1 MDGRFYMANIKIK
14 GARVHNLKNIDVE
27 IPRNKLTVITG
38 VSGSGKSTLAFDT
51 LYAEGQRR
59 YIESLSSYA
68 RQFLGAVE
76 KPDVDSIEGLSPA
89 ISIEQKSI
97 SKNPRSTIGTTTEI
111 YDYLRILF
119 ARIGIQHCFQCRR
132 PFSKQTAQSI
142 INTISLQITNHN
154 LNQVAIIAPLAKQQK
169 GTHKKLFEFLN
180 TQGFSTVIING
191 EKHFTDEPIELDK
204 NKKHDISVKIEQFD
218 RESLGLLPQ
227 AIETALKLTNGIV
240 EVDFGTE
247 QKIFT
252 THAACPDCQV
262 SIPELEPRDFSFNA
276 PTGACK
282 DCHGLGVKHSFDP
295 IIVAPDHNL
304 SVADGAIK
312 ALHKVFDYYYFYQL
326 NNACEN
332 YKLKLLNLPLKDL
345 KSNELN
351 LLLYGSSKYSDF
363 PAVLPYLQKKYLQG
377 DEKRRQKL
385 ELFMRNITCP
395 SCNGQ
400 RLQPHILAVTINGYN
415 IIDLTS
421 LSVNKFYEFL
431 KNIQLSPQEQIIAA
445 RLIKEIE
452 TRVAFLYNV
461 GLGYL
466 SLSRTMA
473 TLSGGESQRI
483 RLATQIGTNLTGVIY
498 VLDEPSIGLHQR
510 DNQKLIK
517 TLNYLRDI
525 GNTVVVVEHDTETIE
540 LADHIIDIGPG
551 AGVHG
556 GQVVASGSKEEIIQN
571 PASLTG
577 AYLQGIK
584 KIYRAAKKLDFHTNQ
599 KLITIKNAC
608 ENNLKNITVSIPQST
623 LTCITGVSGSGKSTL
638 INDILAKSLSAELHG
653 NTELPGKH
661 AGIEHNLD
669 SIVVIDQSPIGRT
682 PHSNPATYTKIF
694 DAIRELFANTQTAK
708 VRGYKVGRFS
718 FNVPGGRCE
727 HCQGDGS
734 ITMEMHFLPDVHVP
748 CEQCDGQRYNRE
760 TLEIT
765 YKGKNI
771 HDVLNMTVGEARNFF
786 DNITGL
792 STKLQ
797 TLSDVGLEYIT
808 LGQSALTFSGGE
820 AQRIKLSRE
829 LAKRSKQNTLYILD
843 EPTTGLH
850 FEDINKLLGVLDRLV
865 QNGATCVVIEHN
877 LDIIKNADYIID
889 LGPEGGEG
897 GGEVVAMG
905 TPSEIA
911 QNPNSITG
919 QFLKMTK

>member
-1 MDGRFYMANIKIK
+1 MEGFPMASIKIK

-68 RQFLGAVE
+68 RQFLGAID

-119 ARIGIQHCFQCRR
+119 ARIGTQHCFQCRR

-142 INTISLQITNHN
+142 IDSITNQVTTQN
-154 LNQVAIIAPLAKQQK
+154 LNQLTIFAPLAKQQK
-169 GTHKKLFEFLN
+169 GTHKKLFEFL
-180 TQGFSTVIING
+180 TSQGFSTVIVNG
-191 EKHFTDEPIELDK
+191 KKYFTDEEIELDK

-218 RESLGLLPQ
+218 SNNIELLPS
-227 AIETALKLTNGIV
+227 AIETALKLANGVV
-240 EVDFGTE
+240 EIDFETE

-252 THAACPDCQV
+252 THAACPNCQI

-295 IIVAPDHNL
+295 VLIAPDHSL
-304 SVADGAIK
+304 SLADGAIK

-326 NNACEN
+326 SNACES
-332 YKLKLLNLPLKDL
+332 YQLKLLNQPLKNL
-345 KSNELN
+345 KPNELI
-351 LLLYGSSKYSDF
+351 LLLYGSNQYPDF
-363 PAVLPYLQKKYLQG
+363 PAILPYLQKKYLQG

-385 ELFMRNITCP
+385 ELFMRNISCP

-400 RLQPHILAVTINGYN
+400 RLQPHILAVTINDYN
-415 IIDLTS
+415 IIDLTN
-421 LSVNKFYEFL
+421 LSVNKFYDFL
-431 KNIQLSPQEQIIAA
+431 KNIQLSPQEQTIAA
-445 RLIKEIE
+445 RLVKEIE

-551 AGVHG
+551 AGLHG
-556 GQVVASGSKEEIIQN
+556 GQVVATGNKAQIMQN
-571 PASLTG
+571 PNSLTG
-577 AYLQGIK
+577 AYLKGAKQIFRK
-584 KIYRAAKKLDFHTNQ
+584 SKKLGDLAKQ
-599 KLITIKNAC
+599 RLITIKNAH
-608 ENNLKNITVSIPQST
+608 ENNLKNITVSIPQGT
-623 LTCITGVSGSGKSTL
+623 LTCVTGVSGSGKSTL
-638 INDILAKSLSAELHG
+638 INDILAKGLSAELHG

-661 AGIEHNLD
+661 DGIEHNLD

-694 DAIRELFANTQTAK
+694 DGIRELFANTQTAK
-708 VRGYKVGRFS
+708 IRGYKVGRFS
-718 FNVPGGRCE
+718 FNVAGGRCE
-727 HCQGDGS
+727 YCQGDGT
-734 ITMEMHFLPDVHVP
+734 IKMEMHFLPDVHVP
-748 CEQCDGQRYNRE
+748 CEHCCGKRYNRE
-760 TLEIT
+760 TLEVT
-765 YKGKNI
+765 YKDKNI
-771 HDVLNMTVGEARNFF
+771 HDILNMTVAEARIFF

-792 STKLQ
+792 SSKLQ
-797 TLSDVGLEYIT
+797 TLIDVGLEYIT

-829 LAKRSKQNTLYILD
+829 LAKRSKQNTLYVLD

-850 FEDINKLLGVLDRLV
+850 FEDISKLLGVLNRLV

-877 LDIIKNADYIID
+877 LDIIKNSDYIID

-897 GGEVVAMG
+897 GGEVVAIG
-905 TPSEIA
+905 TPSEVA
-911 QNPNSITG
+911 KNSNSITG
-919 QFLKMTK
+919 RFLKTA

>member
-1 MDGRFYMANIKIK
+1 MSKIVIK

-59 YIESLSSYA
+59 YVESLSSYA
-68 RQFLGAVE
+68 RQFLGVIE
-76 KPDVDSIEGLSPA
+76 KPDVDSITGLSPA

-119 ARIGIQHCFQCRR
+119 ARIGIRHCYICHK
-132 PFSKQTAQSI
+132 PFLKQTAQSI
-142 INTISLQITNHN
+142 INSITNQITTNK
-154 LNQVAIIAPLAKQQK
+154 LNQVAIIAPLTKQQK
-169 GTHKKLFEFLN
+169 GTHKKLFEYLSSS
-180 TQGFSTVIING
+180 GFSTVFVNG
-191 EKHFTDEPIELDK
+191 EKYFTDDEINLDK
-204 NKKHDISVKIEQFD
+204 NKKYDISVRIEQFD
-218 RESLGLLPQ
+218 NDNLGLLPE
-227 AIETALKLTNGIV
+227 AIETALKLTNGVV
-240 EVDFGTE
+240 EVDFGSNI
-247 QKIFT
+247 KIYT
-252 THAACPDCQV
+252 IHAACTDCNV
-262 SIPELEPRDFSFNA
+262 SINDLEPRDFSFNA
-276 PTGACK
+276 PNGACQA
-282 DCHGLGVKHSFDP
+282 CHGIGVKHSFDP
-295 IIVAPDHNL
+295 ELIAPDHNL
-304 SVADGAIK
+304 TVTDGAIK
-312 ALHKVFDYYYFYQL
+312 AINKIFDYYYFYHL
-326 NNACEN
+326 NQACQTR
-332 YKLKLLNLPLKDL
+332 K
-345 KSNELN
+345 LN
-351 LLLYGSSKYSDF
+351 LLTTPLNKLKPQDLILLFNGSASDPEF
-363 PAVLPYLQKKYLQG
+363 PAVLPYLQKRYVQA

-385 ELFMRNITCP
+385 ELFMRNISCP
-395 SCNGQ
+395 NCNGK
-400 RLQPHILAVTINGYN
+400 RLQPHILAVTINNLN
-415 IIDLTS
+415 IMDLTD
-421 LSVNKFYEFL
+421 LSINQFYDFL
-431 KNIQLSPQEQIIAA
+431 KNIQLTKQEQVIAG

-510 DNQKLIK
+510 DNQKLIN

-525 GNTVVVVEHDTETIE
+525 GNTVVVVEHDSETIE
-540 LADHIIDIGPG
+540 AADHIIDIGPG

-556 GQVVASGSKEEIIQN
+556 GNIIATGTKAQIVKN
-571 PASLTG
+571 KNSLTG
-577 AYLQGIK
+577 AYLAGTKQ
-584 KIYRAAKKLDFHTNQ
+584 IYRARSSKKFE
-599 KLITIKNAC
+599 KFITIHNAY
-608 ENNLKNITVSIPQST
+608 ENNLKNLTVSIPQGS
-623 LTCITGVSGSGKSTL
+623 LTCVTGVSGSGKSTL
-638 INDILAKSLSAELHG
+638 VNDILAKGLSAQLHK

-661 AGIEHNLD
+661 EQITHNLE
-669 SIVVIDQSPIGRT
+669 SVVVIDQSPIGRT

-694 DAIRELFANTQTAK
+694 DLIRELFANTQAAK
-708 VRGYKVGRFS
+708 LRGYKVGRFS
-718 FNVPGGRCE
+718 FNVAGGRCE
-727 HCQGDGS
+727 RCCGDGT
-734 ITMEMHFLPDVHVP
+734 IKMEMHFLPDVYVP
-748 CEQCDGQRYNRE
+748 CAECDGKRYNSE

-765 YKGKNI
+765 YKNKNI
-771 HDVLNMTVGEARNFF
+771 YDVLRMTVGQARLFF

-797 TLSDVGLEYIT
+797 TLIDVGLDYIE

-850 FEDINKLLGVLDRLV
+850 FEDINKLLSVLDRLV

-877 LDIIKNADYIID
+877 LDVIKNADYIID

-897 GGEVVAMG
+897 GGQIVATG
-905 TPSEIA
+905 SPSEVA
-911 QNPNSITG
+911 NNPNSFTG
-919 QFLKMTK
+919 KFLKNLL